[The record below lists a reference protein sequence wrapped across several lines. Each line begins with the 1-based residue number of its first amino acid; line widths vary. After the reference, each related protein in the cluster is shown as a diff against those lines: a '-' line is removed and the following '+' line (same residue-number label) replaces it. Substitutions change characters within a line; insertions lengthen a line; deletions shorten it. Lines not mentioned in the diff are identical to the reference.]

1 MNGMWVG
8 IERSR
13 RFWKDRSVKSVF
25 LYFSGFIGNRKPC
38 IVNAGAKR
46 ITDSRLAV
54 VWYIRTAY
62 NLLPCCDRRRISTQI
77 DHRDDALVFGVDA
90 RD

>member
-13 RFWKDRSVKSVF
+13 RFWIDRSVE
-25 LYFSGFIGNRKPC
+25 SGFIGIGKPC

-46 ITDSRLAV
+46 VTDSRLAV